1 MRSCDPQSNVMAW
14 KANLCSTGFDSFGG
28 DGLCLAPSFPS
39 PRRLSLPVSIPR
51 LFHLRALC
59 LTRRTLNQIRSF
71 HLPPSRLALRL
82 QALGLLPIIANAGT
96 LQPRAVRVV
105 FRPAWLNQQRGG
117 LAMHDA
123 LGRREDAGRSAL
135 DGQPFFLFFL
145 AAALGDALAAASPGK
160 PWRLGPRDGWW

>member
-51 LFHLRALC
+51 LFHSRALC

-82 QALGLLPIIANAGT
+82 QALGLLPIIANAAT
-96 LQPRAVRVV
+96 
-105 FRPAWLNQQRGG
+105 
-117 LAMHDA
+117 
-123 LGRREDAGRSAL
+123 
-135 DGQPFFLFFL
+135 L
-145 AAALGDALAAASPGK
+145 AAQGGEGGVQARMAKSAA
-160 PWRLGPRDGWW
+160 WRPRDARRSWAKGGCRPQCP